1 MKIRIVIA
9 TSNGLDF
16 IILAVAMQAEKFCK
30 EINKMRINDNYQDYR
45 FTSSIK
51 GRNNFAPKKREVATN
66 REDDFKKE
74 LEESV
79 NKKNKIRKKFSKT
92 TS

>member
-30 EINKMRINDNYQDYR
+30 EINKMRLNNNYQDYR

-51 GRNNFAPKKREVATN
+51 GRNNFAPKKRKVETN
-66 REDDFKKE
+66 REDDFEKE
-74 LEESV
+74 LDEAV
-79 NKKNKIRKKFSKT
+79 NEKNQIRKKV
-92 TS
+92 